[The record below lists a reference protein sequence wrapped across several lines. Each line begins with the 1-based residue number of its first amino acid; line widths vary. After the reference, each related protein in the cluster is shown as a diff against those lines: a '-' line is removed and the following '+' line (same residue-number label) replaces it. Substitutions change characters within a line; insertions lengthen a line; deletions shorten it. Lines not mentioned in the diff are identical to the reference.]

1 MHDHTHTTASLP
13 ASSRWRA
20 SAALTLTL
28 VFAASLLGG
37 CVTTAQGQRLQRDI
51 LALQA
56 QFDELRSEKERLK
69 ETIAKASAE
78 IEKLETANGQATE
91 LLRRN
96 SADFGVQIDELRI
109 IISQLRGQIE
119 ALQHEV
125 AQSKRTPAP
134 AAAPA
139 APPAPAPLPSE
150 KGELYTYAYEQHS
163 GGKHAEARRAFKEYV
178 SRYPKDR
185 KADDALFFWGESF
198 FQERLHAEAVQVLQR
213 VLTDYSGSDKV
224 DDTLFR
230 IGEIFEQ
237 LGKCDNAQAFFEE
250 LLDKHAKSP
259 LVKKTRRKLRTLKR
273 KCR

>member
-1 MHDHTHTTASLP
+1 MHHSPHRHPLP
-13 ASSRWRA
+13 LRFWRG
-20 SAALTLTL
+20 SVTVPLLLGAL
-28 VFAASLLGG
+28 LLGG
-37 CVTTAQGQRLQRDI
+37 CVTTSQGQRMQRDI

-69 ETIAKASAE
+69 DTLTKARAE

-109 IISQLRGQIE
+109 TISQLRGQIE
-119 ALQHEV
+119 TLQHDL
-125 AQSKRTPAP
+125 AQLKRTPAP
-134 AAAPA
+134 ASPAASAAPA
-139 APPAPAPLPSE
+139 PPPLPSE
-150 KGELYTYAYEQHS
+150 KAELYTYAYEQHS
-163 GGKHAEARRAFKEYV
+163 AGKHVEARRAFKEYV
-178 SRYPKDR
+178 SRYAKDR
-185 KADDALFFWGESF
+185 KADDALYFWGESF
-198 FQERLHAEAVQVLQR
+198 FQERKHAEAVQVLQR

-250 LLDKHAKSP
+250 LLDKHSKSP
-259 LVKKTRRKLRTLKR
+259 LVKKTRRKLRRLKR